1 MMDTHEQEQPLAHA
15 HALPRLCT
23 MMWHIFTHM
32 HMGYPLARAHTHPHN
47 TVTHHIA
54 EAEKRLQKV
63 EELMRLEEQQAEEEE
78 AENSRDS
85 DIE

>member
-1 MMDTHEQEQPLAHA
+1 
-15 HALPRLCT
+15 
-23 MMWHIFTHM
+23 
-32 HMGYPLARAHTHPHN
+32 MGYPLARAHTHPHN